1 MEKTRQEI
9 LAQMER
15 SVKKLSKLENELR
28 ELTDAQV
35 ELELL
40 NEIND
45 LIYYLEVNIDIG
57 IAVQR

>member
-45 LIYYLEVNIDIG
+45 LIYYLEINIDIG
-57 IAVQR
+57 IAVLR